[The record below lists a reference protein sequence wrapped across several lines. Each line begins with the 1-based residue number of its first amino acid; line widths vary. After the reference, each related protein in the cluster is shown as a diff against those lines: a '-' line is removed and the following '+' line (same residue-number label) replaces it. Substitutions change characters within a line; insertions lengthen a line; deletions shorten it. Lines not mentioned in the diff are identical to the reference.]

1 MERDGGGLEKNR
13 GEKSMTGNLGICRT
27 EIGSHLK
34 RLSKRKA
41 DFTADGSAV
50 AGLQTPGAPPGLT
63 ATSAA
68 VADLLTRSHSTG
80 MGSSQSGKHRAIFSS
95 SLSLFDHVQIKSWFG
110 RIHRFRQLRI
120 SSAGGEAKPADQY
133 CP

>member
-1 MERDGGGLEKNR
+1 
-13 GEKSMTGNLGICRT
+13 MTGNLGICRT

-50 AGLQTPGAPPGLT
+50 AGLQTPGAPHGLT

-68 VADLLTRSHSTG
+68 VADLLTPSHSTG
-80 MGSSQSGKHRAIFSS
+80 MGSSQAGKHRAIFSS

-120 SSAGGEAKPADQY
+120 RSAGWKPDRRPPAAGISAVLDVE
-133 CP
+133 